1 MLLTREASV
10 VSKALTN
17 KNGTIASKNGDL
29 YRFIVDLCW
38 RSWLIT
44 HMMIY
49 GNLHDEL
56 EGEVGKHDKYITRT
70 YGGYIELVS

>member
-1 MLLTREASV
+1 
-10 VSKALTN
+10 
-17 KNGTIASKNGDL
+17 
-29 YRFIVDLCW
+29 
-38 RSWLIT
+38 
-44 HMMIY
+44 MMIY

>member
-1 MLLTREASV
+1 M
-10 VSKALTN
+10 VSKALTS

-38 RSWLIT
+38 RSWLIA
-44 HMMIY
+44 HMMNY

-56 EGEVGKHDKYITRT
+56 EGWCPSSSAK
-70 YGGYIELVS
+70 LVNMTNVSLGHMVIMVDISN